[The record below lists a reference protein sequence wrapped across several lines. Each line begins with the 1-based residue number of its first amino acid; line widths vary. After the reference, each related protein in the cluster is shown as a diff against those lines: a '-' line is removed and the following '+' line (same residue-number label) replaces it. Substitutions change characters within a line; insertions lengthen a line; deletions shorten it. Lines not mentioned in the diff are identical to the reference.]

1 MRSSFRTVS
10 SHRQKLWA
18 VALWGAGVLAI
29 SSGSVATADPW
40 ADRVIQYD
48 PGTGAAAGYTDP
60 STALGMPTRFTG
72 EVFGFPSVVSLV
84 SPPFESDELVS
95 IGEGGRL
102 TVEFDDPIKN
112 DPQNPF
118 GVDLILFGNG
128 GFIYDFGT
136 GRLASPG
143 TLFGLD
149 LVRVSV
155 SADGATFVPLGDVVE
170 GFYPTQAYLDGGP
183 FDVVPGSLP
192 TDFRKPVNP
201 ALTAADFGGL
211 TYEAARALY
220 GDSGGGTPL
229 DIAASGLGAVRFVR
243 IDVLDDGD
251 PDTELSAEIDAFATV
266 PEPAG
271 ATVFVAGLFVLG
283 AAFRRG

>member
-1 MRSSFRTVS
+1 MRSQCRTVWS
-10 SHRQKLWA
+10 YSQKLWA
-18 VALWGAGVLAI
+18 AALCGVGVLAI

-60 STALGMPTRFTG
+60 STALGAPTRFTG
-72 EVFGFPSVVSLV
+72 EVLGFPSVVSLV
-84 SPPFESDELVS
+84 SPPFEADELVS

-102 TVEFDDPIKN
+102 VVEFDEPIKD

-128 GFIYDFGT
+128 GFVYDFGA
-136 GRLASPG
+136 GRLASPAE
-143 TLFGLD
+143 LFGLD

-155 SADGATFVPLGDVVE
+155 SADGTTFVPLGDVVE
-170 GFYPTQAYLDGGP
+170 GFFPTQGYRDGGP
-183 FDVVPGSLP
+183 FDIVRGGLP

-211 TYEAARALY
+211 TYEAARAFY
-220 GDSGGGTPL
+220 GESGGGTPL
-229 DIAASGLGAVRFVR
+229 DIATSGVGSARFVR
-243 IDVLDDGD
+243 IDVLDDGN

-266 PEPAG
+266 PEPAA
-271 ATVFVAGLFVLG
+271 ATVFMVGWFVLG